1 MTFRESLSK
10 RLGIIKPSLQ
20 QVCVRTYVCV
30 CIDNLGKSDSVCQC

>member
-20 QVCVRTYVCV
+20 QVCV
-30 CIDNLGKSDSVCQC
+30 CIDNLGKFNI

>member
-20 QVCVRTYVCV
+20 QVCVRV
-30 CIDNLGKSDSVCQC
+30 CIDNLGKFNI